1 MYSPPWQTTRR
12 KQRASLS
19 RPDELAED
27 VRSHIEEARSA
38 GCSSLR
44 QIAFYLN
51 ANGLCTARGCEW
63 GASQVRRTMRRLNV
77 IDLRSGLGPAPLRPD
92 QLADHVQAARRSGCY
107 SLREIASYLN
117 VHGVRTVRGGMWTA
131 MQVSRMLRRI
141 EAVAIG

>member
-12 KQRASLS
+12 KQRASFS

-63 GASQVRRTMRRLNV
+63 GASQVRRTMLTMTNSAV
-77 IDLRSGLGPAPLRPD
+77 RSNTSASSGGGIFVNTGTVNIQRTTISGNTMS
-92 QLADHVQAARRSGCY
+92 ARGAGIY
-107 SLREIASYLN
+107 TD
-117 VHGVRTVRGGMWTA
+117 G
-131 MQVSRMLRRI
+131 
-141 EAVAIG
+141 